1 MRYWRQAGF
10 LCVNGCRAG
19 EPIYTSVRKE
29 LEPRGDRIVNHPSV
43 ALSAAAAPGA
53 SGTGLGD
60 RTAAVAAVAARHAAE
75 VDSAPR
81 FPEESFAAAKAQRL
95 LGIMVPTDL
104 GGEGAGVREVADV
117 CYRLG
122 QACSSTAMIYAM
134 HQVKVACLVRHGRA
148 SAVVEGLLRRLC
160 AEQLLLASS
169 TTEGQGGGN
178 VRSSEA
184 AVEHRDGRIHLER
197 RASVIS
203 YGSQADGIVT
213 TARRAA
219 DAESSDQVLIA
230 FLKEDYTLTRLQG
243 WNTLGMRGTCSEGYT
258 LKATGAPGQVL
269 PEPYAD
275 IHARTM
281 VPFAHL
287 LWGSVWAGIAAGAA
301 SRAQAFVRHA
311 ARNAGGQAPPGAPQL
326 TQTLSKLRTLR
337 GVLANA
343 LRAYES
349 RMDDPKALGALDFQS
364 QITLTKVE
372 VSELA
377 VATVLTALRV
387 CGLSGYRCDSE
398 FSIERQLRDVLSSPL
413 MINNDRILASL
424 ASTSLMAPVPT
435 SLRD

>member
-1 MRYWRQAGF
+1 M
-10 LCVNGCRAG
+10 ND
-19 EPIYTSVRKE
+19 S
-29 LEPRGDRIVNHPSV
+29 SV
-43 ALSAAAAPGA
+43 AVSAAAPAIAGA
-53 SGTGLGD
+53 SLGD
-60 RTAAVAAVAARHAAE
+60 RSAAVAAVAARHAAE

-81 FPEESFAAAKAQRL
+81 FPAESFAAAKAQRL
-95 LGIMVPTDL
+95 LGIFVPARL
-104 GGEGAGVREVADV
+104 GGEGASVREVADV

-134 HQVKVACLVRHGRA
+134 HQVKVGCLVRHGRGSEA
-148 SAVVEGLLRRLC
+148 IEGLLRRLC

-169 TTEGQGGGN
+169 TTEGRGGGN

-197 RASVIS
+197 QATVIS

-219 DAESSDQVLIA
+219 DADSSDQVLIA

-258 LKATGAPGQVL
+258 LKATGSPGQIL
-269 PEPYAD
+269 PEPYEG

-301 SRAQAFVRHA
+301 ARAQAFVRHA
-311 ARNAGGQAPPGAPQL
+311 ARHAGGQAPPGAPQL
-326 TQTLSKLRTLR
+326 TQVLSQLRTLR
-337 GVLANA
+337 GVLANS
-343 LRAYES
+343 LRTYES
-349 RMDDPKALGALDFQS
+349 KMDDPKALGALDFQS

-398 FSIERQLRDVLSSPL
+398 FSVERQLRDVLSSPL
-413 MINNDRILASL
+413 MINNDRILSSL
-424 ASTSLMAPVPT
+424 AGTSLMAPVPV
-435 SLRD
+435 SLSD

>member
-1 MRYWRQAGF
+1 M
-10 LCVNGCRAG
+10 ND
-19 EPIYTSVRKE
+19 S
-29 LEPRGDRIVNHPSV
+29 SV
-43 ALSAAAAPGA
+43 APSATVAAALSGAGLADRAAAA
-53 SGTGLGD
+53 
-60 RTAAVAAVAARHAAE
+60 VAVAARHAGE

-81 FPEESFAAAKAQRL
+81 FPSESFAAVKAQRL
-95 LGIMVPTDL
+95 LGIFVPVNL
-104 GGEGAGVREVADV
+104 GGEGVAVREVADV
-117 CYRLG
+117 CYRLA

-134 HQVKVACLVRHGRA
+134 HQVKVACLVRHGRG
-148 SAVVEGLLRRLC
+148 SEGIERLLRRLC

-169 TTEGQGGGN
+169 TTEGMGGGN

-213 TARRAA
+213 TARRAPDA
-219 DAESSDQVLIA
+219 DSSDQVLVA
-230 FLKEDYTLTRLQG
+230 FLKDDYTLTRLQG

-258 LKATGAPGQVL
+258 LKASGSPGQVL
-269 PEPYAD
+269 PEPYENV
-275 IHARTM
+275 HQRTM

-287 LWGSVWAGIAAGAA
+287 LWGSVWAGIAAGATA
-301 SRAQAFVRHA
+301 RAQAFVRHA
-311 ARNAGGQAPPGAPQL
+311 ARHAGGQAPPGAPQL
-326 TQTLSKLRTLR
+326 TQALSNLRILR
-337 GVLANA
+337 GVLANS

-349 RMDDPKALGALDFQS
+349 KMDDPKALGALEFQS

-398 FSIERQLRDVLSSPL
+398 FSVERQLRDVLSSPL
-413 MINNDRILASL
+413 MINNDRILSSL
-424 ASTSLMAPVPT
+424 AGTSLMAPVPT
-435 SLRD
+435 SLSD

>member
-1 MRYWRQAGF
+1 M
-10 LCVNGCRAG
+10 ND
-19 EPIYTSVRKE
+19 S
-29 LEPRGDRIVNHPSV
+29 SV
-43 ALSAAAAPGA
+43 ASPAAAAPGF
-53 SGTGLGD
+53 SGPGCGERSAT
-60 RTAAVAAVAARHAAE
+60 VAAVAARHAAE
-75 VDSAPR
+75 VDSASR
-81 FPEESFAAAKAQRL
+81 FPTEAFAAAKEQRL
-95 LGIMVPTDL
+95 LGILVPPDL
-104 GGEGAGVREVADV
+104 GGEGAPLREVADV

-122 QACSSTAMIYAM
+122 QACSSTAMVYAM
-134 HQVKVACLVRHGRA
+134 HQVKVACLVRHGRGSEA
-148 SAVVEGLLRRLC
+148 IGQLLRRLC
-160 AEQLLLASS
+160 AQQLLLASS
-169 TTEGQGGGN
+169 TTEGMGGGN

-184 AVEHRDGRIHLER
+184 AIEHRDGRIHLER

-213 TARRAA
+213 TARRTA
-219 DAESSDQVLIA
+219 DADSSDQVLVA
-230 FLKEDYTLTRLQG
+230 FLKDDYTLTRLQG

-258 LKATGAPGQVL
+258 LKASGSPGQVL
-269 PEPYAD
+269 PEPYEI
-275 IHARTM
+275 IHQRTM

-301 SRAQAFVRHA
+301 ARAQAFVRHV
-311 ARNAGGQAPPGAPQL
+311 ARHAGGQAPPGAPQL
-326 TQTLSKLRTLR
+326 TQALSKLRTLR
-337 GVLANA
+337 GVLANS

-349 RMDDPKALGALDFQS
+349 KMDDPKALGALDFQS

-398 FSIERQLRDVLSSPL
+398 FSVERQLRDVLSSPL

-424 ASTSLMAPVPT
+424 AGTSLMAAVPA

>member
-1 MRYWRQAGF
+1 M
-10 LCVNGCRAG
+10 ND
-19 EPIYTSVRKE
+19 S
-29 LEPRGDRIVNHPSV
+29 SV
-43 ALSAAAAPGA
+43 ALPAAAP
-53 SGTGLGD
+53 LGE
-60 RTAAVAAVAARHAAE
+60 RAAAVAAVAARHAGE

-81 FPEESFAAAKAQRL
+81 FPAESFAAAKAQRL
-95 LGIMVPTDL
+95 LGILVPAAL
-104 GGEGAGVREVADV
+104 GGEGASIREVADV

-134 HQVKVACLVRHGRA
+134 HQVKVACLVRHRGGSEA
-148 SAVVEGLLRRLC
+148 IECLLRRLC

-184 AVEHRDGRIHLER
+184 AIERRDGRIHLER
-197 RASVIS
+197 KASVIS

-219 DAESSDQVLIA
+219 DAESSDQVLVA
-230 FLKEDYTLTRLQG
+230 LLKEDYTLTRLQG

-258 LKATGAPGQVL
+258 LKAAACEGHVL
-269 PEPYAD
+269 PEPYAA

-281 VPFAHL
+281 VPCAHL
-287 LWGSVWAGIAAGAA
+287 FWGSVWGGIAAGAA
-301 SRAQAFVRHA
+301 ARAQTFVRHA
-311 ARNAGGQAPPGAPQL
+311 ARHSGGQAPPGAPQL
-326 TQTLSKLRTLR
+326 SRALSTLRTLR
-337 GVLANA
+337 GVLANS

-349 RMDDPKALGALDFQS
+349 KMDDPQLLAALDFQS

-377 VATVLTALRV
+377 VSTVLTALRV

-398 FSIERQLRDVLSSPL
+398 FSVERQLRDVLSSPL
-413 MINNDRILASL
+413 MINNDRILSSL
-424 ASTSLMAPVPT
+424 AATSLMAPVPV
-435 SLRD
+435 SLND